1 MTRHATLRSLMA
13 ALLLTPLLAVTAT
26 AGGNDRYGT
35 PVPPPHLPPA
45 ASHPAVVEAAGLC
58 MADIKR
64 YCHGIAPGGGR
75 IIRCLAANHEDL
87 HPECRAGIR
96 RARAALGY

>member
-1 MTRHATLRSLMA
+1 
-13 ALLLTPLLAVTAT
+13 
-26 AGGNDRYGT
+26 
-35 PVPPPHLPPA
+35 
-45 ASHPAVVEAAGLC
+45 